1 MKSKILSKINVK
13 LGLCLSLL
21 TPMLVSANTYESEDS
36 KKLVVITLKGAPVSS
51 GIRNLKPSRKVP
63 AMIREFRLRA
73 GSLLNDLKLELA
85 SGHATDVE
93 PLYTANSVLV
103 KITKAGIDRI
113 TSNPSV
119 QSYVY
124 DRQLELWPEQ
134 EAQADN
140 DVRMRWTYGLK
151 KSGIP
156 EVRQAYGLDGSGV
169 RVGVLDSGIDATH
182 PHLKGQ
188 VVAWKD
194 FAGNRTEPADLNGH
208 GTHCAGTIAGLGDY
222 FEQIG
227 VAPGAKLVVGRI
239 FSDDNQATYAGILR
253 AMEWMTDPDGN
264 PQTADYPRIVSNSW
278 GGARRPFN
286 EERALWNAVQT
297 WRDMGIMPV
306 FAIGNSGPNSSTAAS
321 PGAYPHAFGVGATDH
336 LDRSPGWSSRGPV
349 RWQGKTYTKPDISA
363 PGLNVLSA
371 KPGGKLVYK
380 SGTSMA
386 APHIAGMAAILL
398 QSNPN
403 YTVEQLET
411 ILLQGVED
419 LGAQGRDNVFGEGRA
434 NLKTSLDSQRGGGL
448 NKLKKSRS
456 KMQELY

>member
-1 MKSKILSKINVK
+1 MKSKILMKMNVK
-13 LGLCLSLL
+13 LGLCLGLL
-21 TPMLVSANTYESEDS
+21 TPMFVSANAYDNEDS

-51 GIRNLKPSRKVP
+51 KVLDLKPTERVS
-63 AMIREFRLRA
+63 AMITEFRLRA
-73 GSLLNDLKLELA
+73 ASLLKDLNKEKA
-85 SGHATDVE
+85 SGGASDVE
-93 PLYTANSVLV
+93 PLYSSNSVIARLS
-103 KITKAGIDRI
+103 KASLKRI
-113 TSNPSV
+113 VSNPGV
-119 QSYVY
+119 QSYTY
-124 DRQLELWPEQ
+124 DRQLELWPEL

-140 DVRMRWTYGLK
+140 DKRARWTYGLK

-156 EVRQAYGLDGSGV
+156 GVRQAYGLDGSGV
-169 RVGVLDSGIDATH
+169 RVGVLDSGIDPTH
-182 PHLKGQ
+182 PHLEGQ

-194 FAGNRTEPADLNGH
+194 FAGDRTEPADLNGH
-208 GTHCAGTIAGLGDY
+208 GTHCAGTIAGIGDY
-222 FEQIG
+222 YEQIG
-227 VAPGAKLVVGRI
+227 VAPGANLVVGRI
-239 FSDDNQATYAGILR
+239 FSDSNQATYAGILR

-264 PQTADYPRIVSNSW
+264 PQTADHPRIVSNSW
-278 GGARRPFN
+278 GGARRPFD

-349 RWQGKTYTKPDISA
+349 RWQGKTYIKPDISA

-386 APHIAGMAAILL
+386 APHIAGMAALLL

-403 YTVEQLET
+403 YTVDQLET
-411 ILLQGVED
+411 ILLEGVED
-419 LGAQGRDNVFGEGRA
+419 LGKTGKDNVFGEGRA
-434 NLKTSLDSQRGGGL
+434 NVKTSLDGQRPGGVDKL
-448 NKLKKSRS
+448 NNVKDKMKS
-456 KMQELY
+456 LY